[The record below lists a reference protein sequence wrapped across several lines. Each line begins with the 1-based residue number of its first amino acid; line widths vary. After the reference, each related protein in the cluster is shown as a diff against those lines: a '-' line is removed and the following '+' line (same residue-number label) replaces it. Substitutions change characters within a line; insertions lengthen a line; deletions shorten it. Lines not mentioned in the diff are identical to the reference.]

1 MKKFLQYVVVFI
13 IIILIFNL
21 LLLLSS
27 LFPSSLLES
36 NVKESSERLL
46 VEGNFFYLNKPLNIT
61 NNNFTDAIMINEC
74 YSIDNTNPFFSYM
87 SARKNYKKGFTIDEL
102 PDTTGELISISSSSN
117 PEDQIYNT
125 VGELDE
131 FLDGKVTTSV
141 EYARY
146 WHGYLV
152 FLRIL
157 LLFFNIMEIRYFL
170 FGLFLFLFIF
180 LFIIL
185 KRKLGVSFAL
195 IFSFALIAYNYFFVF
210 YSLES
215 APIFITMMIACIVL
229 LTRIDKLKN
238 FYLFIFIIACISN
251 FVDYLTVPLITL
263 AMPLYIYIAYIF
275 KNKDFQLRNSIKT
288 VACSCF
294 AWGSGYAFTWLSKWV
309 IYDVIFHKGLIA
321 SAIQQVFYRTVS
333 PNPIAVNT
341 LDAVLLN
348 FFANASI
355 FTTIFMAFMA
365 FAIFFISM
373 ISMLNKNF
381 KWNLHMTSFS
391 IYLKRIVPFVII
403 AILPIIWYVVL
414 SNHTVLHFHFVYRQ
428 MLIFLVGILI
438 CLRNLFV
445 VKKVK

>member
-215 APIFITMMIACIVL
+215 APIFITMMIACIVF

-288 VACSCF
+288 VACSCL

-381 KWNLHMTSFS
+381 KWSLHMTSFS

-414 SNHTVLHFHFVYRQ
+414 SNHTVLHFHFVYRH
-428 MLIFLVGILI
+428 MLIFLVGVLI

-445 VKKVK
+445 VEKVK